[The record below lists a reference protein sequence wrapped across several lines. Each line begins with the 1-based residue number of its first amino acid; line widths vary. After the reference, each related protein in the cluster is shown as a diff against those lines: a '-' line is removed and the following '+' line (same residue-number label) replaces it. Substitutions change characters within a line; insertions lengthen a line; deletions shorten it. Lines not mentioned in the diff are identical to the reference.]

1 MKTLTIA
8 FSLFSAVSTA
18 DLPAYLSENLLG
30 VQQSRD
36 VKIEGMGVKKQV
48 TMNGGTLTV
57 EGANCDIVVNG
68 FANSIVVSGAN
79 VTVHADAVNT
89 VKIEGANAVVY
100 YRSTKN
106 KNGRVASSVSGWNST
121 VKKVK

>member
-1 MKTLTIA
+1 MKVLAIA

-18 DLPAYLSENLLG
+18 DLPACLTETLSAF
-30 VQQSRD
+30 QQGRD
-36 VKIEGMGVKKQV
+36 VKIEGMGVKKEL

-57 EGANCDIVVNG
+57 EGANCDIVVKG
-68 FANSIVVSGAN
+68 FANSIVVEGAN

-89 VKIEGANAVVY
+89 VKVEGANTVVY
-100 YRSTKN
+100 YRSSKN
-106 KNGRVASSVSGWNST
+106 KNGKVASSVFGLNSA